1 MAENTVG
8 RVKLGAVRE
17 EDLPRLWEWINDRE
31 QVIYN
36 AVYKPVSEPEHLEW
50 FEQITRNPR
59 VKLFALRDAADAA
72 LVGTCQLHSIDC
84 VARAAELQIRIGDVG
99 KRDAGM
105 GTDAVR
111 QLIEFGFRD
120 LNLNRIY
127 LHVFATNARAIHVYE
142 KAGFVREGV
151 LRQAAFLDGRFV
163 DVVVMAILRV
173 DHAGS

>member
-1 MAENTVG
+1 MANDHG
-8 RVKLGAVRE
+8 RRVTLGAVRA

-36 AVYKPVSEPEHLEW
+36 AAYKPVSEPEHLAW
-50 FEQITRNPR
+50 FEQVSRNPR
-59 VKLFALRDAADAA
+59 VKIFALRDAADDV

-99 KRDAGM
+99 KRDAGL

-111 QLIEFGFRD
+111 QLTEFGFRD

-142 KAGFVREGV
+142 KAGFVREGL
-151 LRQAAFLDGRFV
+151 LRQAAFLDGAFV
-163 DVVVMAILRV
+163 DVVVMAMLRG
-173 DHAGS
+173 DHAAS